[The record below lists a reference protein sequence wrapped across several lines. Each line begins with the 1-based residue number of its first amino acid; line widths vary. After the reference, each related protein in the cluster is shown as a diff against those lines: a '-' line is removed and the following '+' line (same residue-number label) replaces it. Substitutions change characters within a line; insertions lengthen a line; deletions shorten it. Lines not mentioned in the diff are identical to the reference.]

1 MNKFG
6 RTNTLQLSSI
16 NSIPSHQTLTEMLS
30 TAQKNPQRI
39 VSLRFQ
45 IPENKCKYELEAVLQ
60 TGSSGLVGR
69 RGQAES
75 GEPHWTLYRERPP
88 VSDTPNLLTP
98 AKDGLQIWSHI
109 TGDVGLVH
117 NLIWSET
124 TGTNQATTET
134 FGLYNSL
141 SKAALGGRPYSNT
154 TNTPAMPS
162 EPVELP
168 PEQEQSGSH
177 APLLS
182 ISLAGELTEIELS
195 DVLQAISI
203 CKMTGRLDL
212 GDKLEQAELYFEDG
226 ALVHAQ
232 LLNALDQSPRIVG
245 DQVVLEVITWETG
258 SFFFHRGRNTKER
271 TIKRK
276 LEGLLLEGAGLS
288 DYRDYLRKAGITSD
302 SILIKIGEPLSD
314 QALCE
319 KLLSGVPIDANLQ
332 KKLFEPFDGKTTM
345 GDIIHASNMPKSLW
359 LPILFNLLSCELIGL
374 KRAQETGASIA
385 QQFVIDDF
393 LIQQE
398 VRNLTRLDTGLCS
411 YLLTQHLLKQEL
423 ARYEHAKTIFS
434 IAILS
439 IKENGEMMS
448 RLATQQMADRFAEG
462 EYPFSVLG
470 HCRDEDYLMI
480 LPFRSDREAQVVIS
494 NFAEQIKSWHFEG
507 GDGASTLTIHAGIA
521 SVPHDSEKLVNL
533 LGAAEEA
540 KLVAVERN
548 VDFITSRELKW
559 ERLRSLGEQA
569 IKAENFHEAEA
580 IWAAAFS
587 EAEEFAV
594 EDERLSYTAEML
606 TSVLQKNDKYSTA
619 ESLLRLLMELK
630 RKTFGVRSAEMAGV
644 AGALSH
650 CLYQEG
656 KYNEAGELLK
666 QVIAT
671 WQAIGG
677 ESHPAVASY
686 SYNLASVYHAQDKL
700 EDAKPLYKR
709 SFEIRLA
716 IFGPD
721 HPNTIKS
728 KQSYEKLLRLLDLK
742 QESRTS
748 AEFITGS
755 WTFVT
760 EEESQHYLSVKE
772 RLLNKD

>member
-1 MNKFG
+1 
-6 RTNTLQLSSI
+6 
-16 NSIPSHQTLTEMLS
+16 MLS
-30 TAQKNPQRI
+30 TSQKNPQRI
-39 VSLRFQ
+39 VSLRFS
-45 IPENKCKYELEAVLQ
+45 IPENKCKYELEVVLQ
-60 TGSSGLVGR
+60 TGSTGLVGR
-69 RGQAES
+69 RGHTDS
-75 GEPHWTLYRERPP
+75 GDPQWTLYRERTP
-88 VSDTPNLLTP
+88 VGDTAPSLLTP
-98 AKDGLQIWSHI
+98 AKDGQQVWSHI

-117 NLIWSET
+117 NLIWSEA
-124 TGTNQATTET
+124 TGTNQTTTET
-134 FGLYNSL
+134 LGLYNSL
-141 SKAALGGRPYSNT
+141 GRAASGARGFTST
-154 TNTPAMPS
+154 TNTPTIPH
-162 EPVELP
+162 EPV
-168 PEQEQSGSH
+168 PEAVNEREAEAPS
-177 APLLS
+177 APLMS

-212 GDKLEQAELYFEDG
+212 GDKLEQAELFFEDG

-258 SFFFHRGRNTKER
+258 SFFFHRGRNTKDR
-271 TIKRK
+271 SIKRK

-288 DYRDYLRKAGITSD
+288 DYRDYLRKAGVTPD
-302 SILIKIGEPLSD
+302 SILIKIGEPLED
-314 QALCE
+314 KALCE

-332 KKLFEPFDGKTTM
+332 KKLFEPFDGKTTV
-345 GDIIHASNMPKSLW
+345 GDIVHASAMPKSLW

-374 KRAQETGASIA
+374 KKALETGSSIA

-398 VRNLTRLDTGLCS
+398 VRNLVRSDTGIFS
-411 YLLTQHLLKQEL
+411 YLVTQHLLKQEL
-423 ARYEHAKTIFS
+423 ARYEYAKTIFS
-434 IAILS
+434 VAILS
-439 IKENGEMMS
+439 IKENGEPLG
-448 RLATQQMADRFAEG
+448 RLATQQLADRFAEG
-462 EYPFSVLG
+462 EYPFSVMG
-470 HCRDEDYLMI
+470 HCRDEDFLVI
-480 LPFRSDREAQVVIS
+480 LPFRSDREAQVVIAT
-494 NFAEQIKSWHFEG
+494 FAQLVKSWHFEG

-540 KLVAVERN
+540 KKAAMERN
-548 VDFITSRELKW
+548 IDYVSARELKW
-559 ERLRSLGEQA
+559 ERLKNLGEQA
-569 IKAENFHEAEA
+569 IKAENFQEAEA

-606 TSVLQKNDKYSTA
+606 TSVLQKNDKYGTA

-656 KYNEAGELLK
+656 KYAEASELLK

-671 WQAIGG
+671 WSSIGG
-677 ESHPAVASY
+677 ASHPAVASY
-686 SYNLASVYHAQDKL
+686 SYNLATVFHAQDKL
-700 EDAKPLYKR
+700 DEAKPYYQR

-716 IFGPD
+716 VFGPEN
-721 HPNTIKS
+721 PNTMKS

-742 QESRTS
+742 NESRSS

-760 EEESQHYLSVKE
+760 EEESEHYLNMKD
-772 RLLNKD
+772 RLTNKD